1 MDDKTLNVIKGAQ
14 AANIQD
20 EGLNKYFNEMN
31 KIRKKGRV
39 DTNKIKVVEMTDHK
53 NISLWTKDGKR
64 IGPLHPYNAEKTFM
78 LFWNLGIKLSADE
91 PTAEQIAAYRKT
103 PEYAAAMK
111 VHEEKRAVKEES
123 RKDTKKL
130 HDYLKQIAAAS
141 GQSVE
146 AIHNILK
153 SNQVKPVS
161 AAVDKQE
168 K

>member
-1 MDDKTLNVIKGAQ
+1 M
-14 AANIQD
+14 
-20 EGLNKYFNEMN
+20 
-31 KIRKKGRV
+31 
-39 DTNKIKVVEMTDHK
+39 
-53 NISLWTKDGKR
+53 
-64 IGPLHPYNAEKTFM
+64 
-78 LFWNLGIKLSADE
+78 KL
-91 PTAEQIAAYRKT
+91 
-103 PEYAAAMK
+103 
-111 VHEEKRAVKEES
+111 HEEKRAVKEES